1 MSFDRQAERLNVS
14 ATVLESGKKQTFCS
28 MGEGEGEGGLSEP
41 SQTPLEMALRYK
53 EVIILQI
60 QLRCTGERI

>member
-14 ATVLESGKKQTFCS
+14 ATVLGSGKKQTFCS
-28 MGEGEGEGGLSEP
+28 MGEGEGGLSEP